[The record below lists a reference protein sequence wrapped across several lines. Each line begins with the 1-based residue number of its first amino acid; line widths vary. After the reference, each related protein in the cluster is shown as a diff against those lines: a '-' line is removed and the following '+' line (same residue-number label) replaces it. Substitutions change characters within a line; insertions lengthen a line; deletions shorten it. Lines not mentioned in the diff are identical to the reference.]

1 MQITM
6 LQGKIHRVTVK
17 EARVDYVGSITVDP
31 ALLEAAGIREYQ
43 LVQVVNV
50 TNGARLETYTIAS
63 PKPGDGMVCLN
74 GAAAHSFAPGD
85 VAIIMSYAQMATE
98 EAETHQPKVVFVD
111 EENRPVRIAHYE
123 KAGALYQDEREA

>member
-1 MQITM
+1 MLITM

-31 ALLEAAGIREYQ
+31 VLLEAAGIAEYQ

-50 TNGARLETYTIAS
+50 SNGARLETYAIAS
-63 PKPGDGMVCLN
+63 ATPGDGQVCLN

-98 EAETHQPKVVFVD
+98 EAKTHQPKVVFVN
-111 EENRPVRIAHYE
+111 EENRPVRVTHYE
-123 KAGALYQDEREA
+123 KAGTLYETERQA